1 MIYSLSGKLL
11 VKKSNFVVIEAGG
24 IGFKVFVS
32 SKALR
37 KLPKIGLRAKLFCY
51 TNVRQDGLELY
62 GFSDEEELEIFEL
75 FISINGIG
83 PKIALRI
90 LSELPIDSVLSAID
104 KNRPDVLSKISG
116 VGKKTAE
123 RIILEL
129 RGKIKIKNTQKGE
142 ELISIMEINED
153 LEKALK
159 NLGYKQ
165 NEIKDALM
173 DIPSKISKIDERL
186 KIALKNLSR

>member
-142 ELISIMEINED
+142 ESISIMEINED

>member
-11 VKKSNFVVIEAGG
+11 VKKSNFIVIEAGG

-142 ELISIMEINED
+142 ESISIMEINED

>member
-1 MIYSLSGKLL
+1 M
-11 VKKSNFVVIEAGG
+11 
-24 IGFKVFVS
+24 
-32 SKALR
+32 R

-142 ELISIMEINED
+142 ESISIMEINED

-165 NEIKDALM
+165 NEDYRTNVKASC
-173 DIPSKISKIDERL
+173 PSRPWGRRQAVICQT
-186 KIALKNLSR
+186 SRNTSRSR

>member
-11 VKKSNFVVIEAGG
+11 VKKSNFIVIEAGG